1 MCLSRRAAV
10 AAVAIS
16 FIVVPG
22 FGAAVFA
29 APWVQ
34 FDIAPTLA
42 CRQVVGEGEAVSEP
56 GEALWEAR
64 FRVSSLFRHGAED
77 KMLQFLL
84 RIESPD
90 RALRVVDYEPKTTL
104 ASTLAGNVG
113 VQRHKERSKSLGL
126 VASGAFEP
134 AVKLSGNGST
144 GSRDVTDVRY
154 ELLAPRQLVASSG
167 TVGRGAGVYFKLK
180 PTRQSTLEGGK
191 EYVVVFRAPADWR
204 AGTVRVH
211 CESLAVERG
220 LTPLLNEHVTCRQ
233 AFSVTLF
240 AGGDAEAKMAAE
252 AFDAAEIRLRET
264 AVKQHGAIRRR
275 AYPSP
280 LHKFGAMLD
289 LVDAKIP
296 PNWLERLLIEPR
308 KVTSVELL
316 RLPEA
321 VRIAANEYVAQAN
334 NVSRLGGR

>member
-10 AAVAIS
+10 AAVAIW

-154 ELLAPRQLVASSG
+154 ELLAPRQLVASSAAAAR
-167 TVGRGAGVYFKLK
+167 TSR
-180 PTRQSTLEGGK
+180 PTSIWPSRTTASWT
-191 EYVVVFRAPADWR
+191 
-204 AGTVRVH
+204 
-211 CESLAVERG
+211 S
-220 LTPLLNEHVTCRQ
+220 
-233 AFSVTLF
+233 SVASRPF
-240 AGGDAEAKMAAE
+240 ARRSRSRPRTGPSA
-252 AFDAAEIRLRET
+252 
-264 AVKQHGAIRRR
+264 RRR
-275 AYPSP
+275 R
-280 LHKFGAMLD
+280 F
-289 LVDAKIP
+289 
-296 PNWLERLLIEPR
+296 
-308 KVTSVELL
+308 
-316 RLPEA
+316 
-321 VRIAANEYVAQAN
+321 
-334 NVSRLGGR
+334 